1 MYKRQPDDGPYCDEV
16 VYFNSDRLL
25 HSNKMYLAK
34 FFAEKPAYS
43 DLPSLPPVE
52 NGSGK
57 RVLYYPDAT
66 KEKALKAFIDQIDE
80 DGTPGSSGTA
90 KFHLKSETEKKILY
104 MYQWLIETN
113 YSIDFT
119 PVVFVRYDEELYRSL
134 KESGS
139 AMIRSGRTGR
149 VSLEPDVLQQYY

>member
-43 DLPSLPPVE
+43 DLPYLPPVK

-57 RVLYYPDAT
+57 RVQYYPDAT
-66 KEKALKAFIDQIDE
+66 KEKAVKAFIDQIDE

-90 KFHLKSETEKKILY
+90 KFHLKSESEKKTLY
-104 MYQWLIETN
+104 MYQWLIEIN

-119 PVVFVRYDEELYRSL
+119 PVVFVRYDEDLYRSL

-139 AMIRSGRTGR
+139 AMIRSDRTGR